1 MKRLLIGVLAFVL
14 LFGYA
19 YDKYHPGKKHLP
31 RGNAAAEAI
40 AYARKQLGTPYIWGG
55 PTTPGTSAGF
65 DCSGLTQ
72 AAWKAAGVTILRTS
86 QEQWQSEKHVTRP
99 EPGDLVFFHGYLA
112 IGEQPPGHVGLVI
125 GNHKMI
131 EAYATG
137 TNVRISTFGLPTS
150 PPGDNQVMGYTDPI
164 R

>member
-1 MKRLLIGVLAFVL
+1 MKRLLIGILALAL

-19 YDKYHPGKKHLP
+19 HDKYHPGKKHP
-31 RGNAAAEAI
+31 SVSRAAAEAI

-55 PTTPGTSAGF
+55 PTLPGTSHGF

-72 AAWKAAGVTILRTS
+72 AAWTAAGYPILRTT
-86 QEQWQSEKHVTRP
+86 QQQWQSEKHVTTP
-99 EPGDLVFFHGYLA
+99 EPGDLVFFHGYLHQ
-112 IGEQPPGHVGLVI
+112 GEQPPAHVGLVI
-125 GNHKMI
+125 GQHEMI

-137 TNVRISTFGLPTS
+137 TDVRISTFGLPTS
-150 PPGDNQVMGYTDPI
+150 PPGDNQVMGYTDPT